1 MTGNRQSSI
10 DRLAAPG
17 DFTRGISTLMHLMQK
32 LLIFAG
38 ILLFSPMLYGGSIIG
53 SRHDLS
59 TAGTPQVC
67 EFCHTPHGA
76 NTNLQAPLWNRAE
89 TTQNFTLYGSS
100 SMSVAVSQ
108 PGGMSRLCMSCHDGV
123 NATTVV
129 HGISVSTKHDL
140 VKPPG
145 HPPPDTTSQPNC
157 ERCHADFYGGRSKLS
172 LGTDLSNDHPI
183 SMPYP
188 TPAQDPAF
196 KVPTDAQKGWGGASP
211 NEVKLYAGWVECGS
225 CHNVHSNDFAPFL
238 RKSNAASALCTTCHA
253 K

>member
-1 MTGNRQSSI
+1 
-10 DRLAAPG
+10 
-17 DFTRGISTLMHLMQK
+17 
-32 LLIFAG
+32 
-38 ILLFSPMLYGGSIIG
+38 
-53 SRHDLS
+53 
-59 TAGTPQVC
+59 
-67 EFCHTPHGA
+67 
-76 NTNLQAPLWNRAE
+76 
-89 TTQNFTLYGSS
+89 
-100 SMSVAVSQ
+100 
-108 PGGMSRLCMSCHDGV
+108 
-123 NATTVV
+123 
-129 HGISVSTKHDL
+129 
-140 VKPPG
+140 
-145 HPPPDTTSQPNC
+145 
-157 ERCHADFYGGRSKLS
+157 LS